1 MNIREELLASHSKA
15 QTIKIVEFIGSDRER
30 FSELM
35 SIFFAGPYRLTQRA
49 AWPMNYCVQRHPE
62 LIRPYLN
69 KLLDFAERDGIHDAV
84 RRNTMRLLQYVAV
97 PTRLK
102 GRVYELCLE
111 LIGDQKQPVA
121 VKAFA
126 ITAARKIAETEP
138 SLMSELALVVREQL
152 PHNSIAFA
160 KRAREVL

>member
-35 SIFFAGPYRLTQRA
+35 AIFFGGPYRLTQRA
-49 AWPMNYCVQRHPE
+49 AWPMNYCVQSHPE
-62 LIRPYLN
+62 LIGPYLN
-69 KLLDFAERDGIHDAV
+69 KLLDFTERDDVHDAV
-84 RRNTMRLLQYVAV
+84 RRNAMRLLQYVIV
-97 PTRLK
+97 PPRLK

-111 LIGDQKQPVA
+111 LISDQKQPVA

-126 ITAARKIAETEP
+126 ITTARKRAETEP
-138 SLMSELALVVREQL
+138 SLMQELALVVREQL